1 MFYLVVRRDS
11 APCNGGASPPP
22 VAGHLKLVAYN
33 KLPGLD
39 FPAVRQIPSGG
50 TRFMDLHEKIRTLP
64 TQPGVYLYK
73 NAEGQVIYVGKAKS
87 LRSRVRSYLLEA
99 SQANAKTGSLMREA
113 VDIDYILVANEH
125 EALALENNLIKQKKP
140 RFNILLRDDKTY
152 PYVKLTLNERFPKVF
167 VTRRLRKDGG
177 AYYGPYFPGNLAY
190 RVVELIH
197 RSFLLPS
204 CKVDLS
210 RTHPRACLEYYIHR
224 CLGPCVEGLTTPEAY
239 KEAVRDAQLFLE
251 GKQAELE
258 RALTQ
263 RMMAAAEAEQFEA
276 AARLRDQLTTVH
288 QLQEKQRIATVEQ
301 DDDADVFGYHFE
313 AGSLAVN
320 LFHIRNGKIVDRREF
335 FWEDLPEL
343 VEALA
348 LESAAGDEDDEQ
360 AAMSRVKDALKGHD
374 FSRAEIAVPQ
384 KRAKEA
390 AEKLGLLGGNG
401 EERPSAAKADVDRAG
416 FVRGLKPP
424 PPSGP
429 GFVRGLKPPPPSG
442 PGFMRGLE
450 PPPLSGPS
458 FSAACLAPEA
468 SSHGTAEPVFDAAAV
483 FSALLKQLYIDQ
495 PYVPR
500 TILVPVDF
508 PDRESLATLL
518 TERVGRRV
526 ELAVPRRGEKRSLV
540 DLAGQNAKQSYIQRF
555 RVLEPSRKA
564 IQEALADALMLP
576 ELPRRIECFDISHTQ
591 GAETVASLVVWEDG
605 KMNKALYRKF
615 KVMTVLGVDDFASMR
630 EVVHRRYKRILEN
643 SNAAGAPGPSPL
655 GTGDG
660 DAGALRPSL
669 LGTRDTV
676 SARSKE
682 PSTMPSLILIDG
694 GLGQLHAA
702 ADALE
707 ALGITNQPLA
717 SIAKKEEVIYVYGN
731 EEEPVVLD
739 RRSPVLHLV
748 QMIRDESHRFAV
760 GYHRQRRAMRDR
772 SSELLDIPGVGA
784 VARQRLLAHFGS
796 LRDVQQATAESLA
809 SVVPKKTAESIW
821 RHFHQAQSVP
831 GDSA

>member
-1 MFYLVVRRDS
+1 
-11 APCNGGASPPP
+11 
-22 VAGHLKLVAYN
+22 
-33 KLPGLD
+33 
-39 FPAVRQIPSGG
+39 
-50 TRFMDLHEKIRTLP
+50 MDLHEKIRVLP

-73 NAEGQVIYVGKAKS
+73 NAEGEVIYVGKAKN

-125 EALALENNLIKQKKP
+125 EALALENNLIKQRKP

-152 PYVKLTLNERFPKVF
+152 PYVKLTLNERFPKLL

-190 RVVELIH
+190 RVAELIH

-210 RTHPRACLEYYIHR
+210 RSHPRACLEYYIHR
-224 CLGPCVEGLTTPEAY
+224 CLGPCVEGLTTPETY
-239 KEAVRDAQLFLE
+239 KQAVRDAQLFLE
-251 GKQAELE
+251 GRQAELE
-258 RALTQ
+258 RALTA
-263 RMMAAAEAEQFEA
+263 RMMAAAGAEQYEA

-288 QLQEKQRIATVEQ
+288 QLQEKQRIATAEQ

-320 LFHIRNGKIVDRREF
+320 LFHMRGGKIVDRREF

-343 VEALA
+343 LDET
-348 LESAAGDEDDEQ
+348 EQRSEIRDQGSEIGAGE
-360 AAMSRVKDALKGHD
+360 
-374 FSRAEIAVPQ
+374 
-384 KRAKEA
+384 
-390 AEKLGLLGGNG
+390 
-401 EERPSAAKADVDRAG
+401 
-416 FVRGLKPP
+416 
-424 PPSGP
+424 
-429 GFVRGLKPPPPSG
+429 
-442 PGFMRGLE
+442 
-450 PPPLSGPS
+450 
-458 FSAACLAPEA
+458 
-468 SSHGTAEPVFDAAAV
+468 V

-500 TILVPVDF
+500 TILVPADF
-508 PDRESLATLL
+508 ADREALAALL
-518 TERVGRRV
+518 SEHAGRRV

-540 DLAGQNAKQSYIQRF
+540 DLAGQNAKQSYMQRF

-576 ELPRRIECFDISHTQ
+576 ELPRRIECFDISHIQ

-605 KMNKALYRKF
+605 KMNKSAYRKF

-630 EVVHRRYKRILEN
+630 EVVYRRYRRLKEEN
-643 SNAAGAPGPSPL
+643 KP
-655 GTGDG
+655 
-660 DAGALRPSL
+660 
-669 LGTRDTV
+669 
-676 SARSKE
+676 
-682 PSTMPSLILIDG
+682 MPSLVLIDG

-707 ALGITNQPLA
+707 ELGFTTQPLA
-717 SIAKKEEVIYVYGN
+717 SIAKREEVIYLYGN

-739 RRSPVLHLV
+739 RRSPVLHLI
-748 QMIRDESHRFAV
+748 QLIRDESHRFAV

-772 SSELLDIPGVGA
+772 DSELLNIPGVGA
-784 VARQRLLAHFGS
+784 LTRQRLLAHFGS

-809 SVVPKKTAESIW
+809 SVVPRKTADTIW
-821 RHFHQAQSVP
+821 RHFHQEQPAES
-831 GDSA
+831 SS

>member
-1 MFYLVVRRDS
+1 
-11 APCNGGASPPP
+11 
-22 VAGHLKLVAYN
+22 
-33 KLPGLD
+33 
-39 FPAVRQIPSGG
+39 
-50 TRFMDLHEKIRTLP
+50 MDLYEKIRVLP

-73 NAEGQVIYVGKAKS
+73 NAEGEVIYVGKAKN

-125 EALALENNLIKQKKP
+125 EALALENNLIKQRKP

-190 RVVELIH
+190 RVAELIH

-204 CKVDLS
+204 CKVDLT
-210 RTHPRACLEYYIHR
+210 RFHPRACLEYYIHR
-224 CLGPCVEGLTTPEAY
+224 CLGPCVEGLTNPDAY
-239 KEAVRDAQLFLE
+239 QQAVRDAQLFLE
-251 GKQAELE
+251 GRQAELE
-258 RALTQ
+258 RALTA
-263 RMMAAAEAEQFEA
+263 RMMAAAAAEQFEA

-288 QLQEKQRIATVEQ
+288 QLQEKQRIATCEQ

-320 LFHIRNGKIVDRREF
+320 LFHMRGGKIVDRREF

-343 VEALA
+343 
-348 LESAAGDEDDEQ
+348 LENLVMESFDAAEEP
-360 AAMSRVKDALKGHD
+360 SLKGRA
-374 FSRAEIAVPQ
+374 FSRAEGETHLGRAV
-384 KRAKEA
+384 
-390 AEKLGLLGGNG
+390 AEGSFDEGIGFN
-401 EERPSAAKADVDRAG
+401 AG
-416 FVRGLKPP
+416 Q
-424 PPSGP
+424 
-429 GFVRGLKPPPPSG
+429 
-442 PGFMRGLE
+442 
-450 PPPLSGPS
+450 
-458 FSAACLAPEA
+458 
-468 SSHGTAEPVFDAAAV
+468 V

-508 PDRESLATLL
+508 ADRDTLAALL
-518 TERVGRRV
+518 SEQSGHRI
-526 ELAVPRRGEKRSLV
+526 ELAVPLRGEKRSLV
-540 DLAGQNAKQSYIQRF
+540 DLAGQNAKQSYTQRF

-576 ELPRRIECFDISHTQ
+576 ELPRRIECFDISHIQ

-605 KMNKALYRKF
+605 KMNKSAYRKF

-630 EVVHRRYKRILEN
+630 EVVHRRYRRILEN
-643 SNAAGAPGPSPL
+643 SKGNPALKGHDFSRAENGAPS
-655 GTGDG
+655 T
-660 DAGALRPSL
+660 GALAPEGKPSKN
-669 LGTRDTV
+669 R
-676 SARSKE
+676 E
-682 PSTMPSLILIDG
+682 PATMPSLVLIDG

-707 ALGITNQPLA
+707 ELGFTTQPLA
-717 SIAKKEEVIYVYGN
+717 SIAKREEVIYLYGN
-731 EEEPVVLD
+731 EDEPVVLD

-748 QMIRDESHRFAV
+748 QLIRDESHRFAV
-760 GYHRQRRAMRDR
+760 GYHRQRRAIRDR
-772 SSELLDIPGVGA
+772 DSELLNIPGVGA
-784 VARQRLLAHFGS
+784 LTRQRLLAHFGS

-809 SVVPKKTAESIW
+809 AVVPRKTADSIW
-821 RHFHQAQSVP
+821 RHFHEAQP
-831 GDSA
+831 AAKP